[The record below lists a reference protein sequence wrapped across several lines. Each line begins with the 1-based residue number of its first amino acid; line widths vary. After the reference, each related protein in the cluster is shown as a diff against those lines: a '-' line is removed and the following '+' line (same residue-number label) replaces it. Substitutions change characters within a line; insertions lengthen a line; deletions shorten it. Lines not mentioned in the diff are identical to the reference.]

1 MRIGIDARP
10 LISESPSGIGIYLL
24 EILRNLERN
33 ENTTYILY
41 TNEPIRNQDPVLT
54 GFEKRVVHG
63 KIGTFTICFGLDK
76 ALKADK
82 SICCPFLHMV

>member
-24 EILRNLERN
+24 EILRNFEKN

-41 TNEPIRNQDPVLT
+41 TNEPIRNQDPVLA
-54 GFEKRVVHG
+54 GFE
-63 KIGTFTICFGLDK
+63 
-76 ALKADK
+76 
-82 SICCPFLHMV
+82 